1 MKSMGVDARQ
11 FYFYAFEVLYIIK
24 RLLYFLAF
32 FVYFLFFFFFAI
44 IVLGPET
51 RATGAKYQLRAPQ
64 PIAKK
69 KYEECRYLDRPMG
82 TLHTRAT
89 STIVLSVFRPIE
101 KLISPTVC

>member
-1 MKSMGVDARQ
+1 MFVNFIFTRSRYYILLND
-11 FYFYAFEVLYIIK
+11 FYISSPSSSIFY
-24 RLLYFLAF
+24 
-32 FVYFLFFFFFAI
+32 FFFFFAI

-69 KYEECRYLDRPMG
+69 KDEECRYLDRPMG

>member
-1 MKSMGVDARQ
+1 MFVNFIFMRSRYYILLND
-11 FYFYAFEVLYIIK
+11 FYISSPSSSIFY
-24 RLLYFLAF
+24 
-32 FVYFLFFFFFAI
+32 FFFFFAI

>member
-1 MKSMGVDARQ
+1 MFVNFIFTRSRYYILLND
-11 FYFYAFEVLYIIK
+11 FYISSPSSSIFY
-24 RLLYFLAF
+24 
-32 FVYFLFFFFFAI
+32 FFFFFAI

>member
-1 MKSMGVDARQ
+1 MGVDARQ
-11 FYFYAFEVLYIIK
+11 FYFYALQVLYIIK

-32 FVYFLFFFFFAI
+32 FVHSFFFFAI
-44 IVLGPET
+44 IVLGSET

>member
-1 MKSMGVDARQ
+1 MFVNFIFTRSRYYILLND
-11 FYFYAFEVLYIIK
+11 FYISSPSSSIFY
-24 RLLYFLAF
+24 
-32 FVYFLFFFFFAI
+32 FFFFAI

>member
-1 MKSMGVDARQ
+1 MLVNFIFTRSRYYILLND
-11 FYFYAFEVLYIIK
+11 FYISSPSSFI
-24 RLLYFLAF
+24 
-32 FVYFLFFFFFAI
+32 LFFFFFAI
-44 IVLGPET
+44 IVLGSET

>member
-1 MKSMGVDARQ
+1 MLVNFIFTRSRYYILLND
-11 FYFYAFEVLYIIK
+11 FYISSPSSFIL
-24 RLLYFLAF
+24 
-32 FVYFLFFFFFAI
+32 FFFFAI
-44 IVLGPET
+44 IVLGSET

>member
-1 MKSMGVDARQ
+1 MGVDARQ
-11 FYFYAFEVLYIIK
+11 FYFYALQVLYIIK
-24 RLLYFLAF
+24 RLLYFFAF
-32 FVYFLFFFFFAI
+32 FVHSFFFFAI
-44 IVLGPET
+44 IVLGSET

>member
-1 MKSMGVDARQ
+1 MLVNFIFTRSRYYILLND
-11 FYFYAFEVLYIIK
+11 FYISSPSSSIFY
-24 RLLYFLAF
+24 
-32 FVYFLFFFFFAI
+32 FFFFFAI

>member
-1 MKSMGVDARQ
+1 MRSRYYILLND
-11 FYFYAFEVLYIIK
+11 FYISSPSSSIFY
-24 RLLYFLAF
+24 
-32 FVYFLFFFFFAI
+32 FFFFFAI

>member
-1 MKSMGVDARQ
+1 MLVNFIFTRSRYYILLND
-11 FYFYAFEVLYIIK
+11 FYISSPSSPI
-24 RLLYFLAF
+24 
-32 FVYFLFFFFFAI
+32 FFFSFFLAI
-44 IVLGPET
+44 IVLGSET

-89 STIVLSVFRPIE
+89 STIVLSVFCPIE

>member
-11 FYFYAFEVLYIIK
+11 FYFYALEVLCIIK
-24 RLLYFLAF
+24 RLLYFLAL
-32 FVYFLFFFFFAI
+32 FVFFFFFAI

>member
-1 MKSMGVDARQ
+1 MLVNFIFTRSRYYILLND
-11 FYFYAFEVLYIIK
+11 FYISSPSSSI
-24 RLLYFLAF
+24 F
-32 FVYFLFFFFFAI
+32 FFFFFFAI
-44 IVLGPET
+44 IVLGSET

-82 TLHTRAT
+82 TLRTRAT
-89 STIVLSVFRPIE
+89 FTIVLSVFRPIE